1 MDALDD
7 IYCLQESQ
15 PQERPHLLALL
26 EDAHLHSVLEVSDYY
41 LHTLELKCCRID
53 KLNPF
58 QVKRQFSSRFVE
70 STNKFT
76 FLYRL
81 LWIHCNIEPQPNH

>member
-26 EDAHLHSVLEVSDYY
+26 EDAHLHSVLEVSS
-41 LHTLELKCCRID
+41 LLFTHT
-53 KLNPF
+53 
-58 QVKRQFSSRFVE
+58 
-70 STNKFT
+70 
-76 FLYRL
+76 
-81 LWIHCNIEPQPNH
+81 